1 MGRKKP
7 YETPPAAVWVA
18 FSVLILVGLI
28 YVGWQLLTRPSSP
41 VPRGW
46 NPLMPLHVQDDV
58 TPLTKMK
65 LARAESSLES
75 CLAALDGS
83 AEVIAM
89 SPLEATGGCGIE
101 DRVTLSTVGESQID
115 PLQTSCAIALRT
127 AMWERHGLQPAAEE
141 IFGTSI
147 SVLRQIGSYNC
158 RVIRTPN
165 GNSSRLSTHATGEA
179 IDITGFD
186 LSDGTRIRLMSD
198 WDGDAQKAA
207 FLRAARESAC
217 TWFATTLSPDYNSLH
232 ADHFHLQS
240 RGWGACR

>member
-1 MGRKKP
+1 MGSKKP
-7 YETPPAAVWVA
+7 YESPPAGVWVA
-18 FSVLILVGLI
+18 FAFLLLAGLI
-28 YVGWQLLTRPSSP
+28 YVGWQILTLPSSP
-41 VPRGW
+41 LPHGW
-46 NPLMPLHVQDDV
+46 NPLAPLHVQDDV

-65 LARAESSLES
+65 LARAERSLES
-75 CLAALDGS
+75 CLAALDD
-83 AEVIAM
+83 AANVVAM
-89 SPLEATGGCGIE
+89 APLEAAGGCGIK
-101 DRVTLSTVGESQID
+101 DRVTLSSVGESRVD

-127 AMWERHGLQPAAEE
+127 AMWERHGLQPAAKE
-141 IFGTSI
+141 IFDSSV

-158 RVIRTPN
+158 RPIRTLN
-165 GNSSRLSTHATGEA
+165 GTSSRLSTHATGEA

-186 LSDGTRIRLMSD
+186 LSDGTRIRLISD
-198 WDGDAQKAA
+198 WNGDAQKAA

>member
-1 MGRKKP
+1 MRSKKP
-7 YETPPAAVWVA
+7 YETPPAGLWVA
-18 FSVLILVGLI
+18 LVFLLLGGI
-28 YVGWQLLTRPSSP
+28 AYIGWQILTQPNSP
-41 VPRGW
+41 LPRGW
-46 NPLMPLHVQDDV
+46 NPLVPLHVHDDV
-58 TPLTKMK
+58 TPFTKMK
-65 LARAESSLES
+65 LVRAERSLDS
-75 CLAALDGS
+75 CLAALDGAAS
-83 AEVIAM
+83 IVAM
-89 SPLEATGGCGIE
+89 APLEAAGGCGIE
-101 DRVTLSTVGESQID
+101 DRVTLSSVGESRID

-158 RVIRTPN
+158 RPIRTPN
-165 GNSSRLSTHATGEA
+165 GTSSRLSTHATGEA

-186 LSDGTRIRLMSD
+186 LSDGTRMRLISD
-198 WDGDAQKAA
+198 WNGDAQKAA

-217 TWFATTLSPDYNSLH
+217 TWFATTLSPEYNSLH